1 MKLASVEWL
10 DASYQEGPLGEDDF
24 EPRVVLVSAGLLARE
39 DDETITVA
47 ADYDARA
54 DEWRHVNHIRKV
66 NVIRNYIG
74 GRREGSPRGLPNLKW
89 IGSCFITP
97 PARTRAI

>member
-1 MKLASVEWL
+1 MKLAYVEWL

-47 ADYDARA
+47 SDYDARA
-54 DEWRHVNHIRKV
+54 GEWRHVSHIPKV
-66 NVIRNYIG
+66 NVVRKKII
-74 GRREGSPRGLPNLKW
+74 EA
-89 IGSCFITP
+89 
-97 PARTRAI
+97 ARLRSAR

>member
-1 MKLASVEWL
+1 MKLAYVEWL

-54 DEWRHVNHIRKV
+54 GEWRHVSHIPKV
-66 NVIRNYIG
+66 NVVRSKII
-74 GRREGSPRGLPNLKW
+74 EA
-89 IGSCFITP
+89 
-97 PARTRAI
+97 ARLRSAR

>member
-1 MKLASVEWL
+1 MKLAYIEWL

-24 EPRVVLVSAGLLARE
+24 EPRVILVTGGLLAGE

-54 DEWRHVNHIRKV
+54 DEWRHVSHIPKV
-66 NVIRNYIG
+66 NIVHKKFVDTG
-74 GRREGSPRGLPNLKW
+74 KMK
-89 IGSCFITP
+89 
-97 PARTRAI
+97 